1 MPSLSGYQRELSFPL
16 ISGIHEDPP
25 WTTFMQRLV
34 EQTYAR
40 RGILVITLSNAMSS
54 QPPAVV
60 QVRAGRAAQEPPIDF
75 QRISAMG
82 LIPFGIMRPGRVYAL
97 DEMLDHGDATRRDQQ
112 RGVLKAMGI
121 CYGRWLRIA
130 AAGVAD
136 AWLLLVREQDDF
148 SAFASSLL
156 SSLAPH
162 FVAALQVLGAL
173 TAQRLSSKMANR
185 ALEKVG
191 VGQIAFDGT
200 GRVIA
205 ADALSEAHLSFLP
218 EPAPASGRR
227 LQLRPEVARE
237 METACGELARGAGAL
252 RRLVYLGAQLDC
264 PAFGFKPPAL
274 AGKGFSRRLA
284 R

>member
-121 CYGRWLRIA
+121 CELQPQASQMPGCYWFGSRTISVLLPPRCSRHSPRISWLRCK
-130 AAGVAD
+130 
-136 AWLLLVREQDDF
+136 
-148 SAFASSLL
+148 SL
-156 SSLAPH
+156 
-162 FVAALQVLGAL
+162 
-173 TAQRLSSKMANR
+173 
-185 ALEKVG
+185 
-191 VGQIAFDGT
+191 
-200 GRVIA
+200 GR
-205 ADALSEAHLSFLP
+205 
-218 EPAPASGRR
+218 
-227 LQLRPEVARE
+227 
-237 METACGELARGAGAL
+237 
-252 RRLVYLGAQLDC
+252 
-264 PAFGFKPPAL
+264 
-274 AGKGFSRRLA
+274 
-284 R
+284 